1 MIKNVT
7 KKVSRNK
14 LTIIVETQVKRFF
27 VNPSKVLTDD
37 DVYAIAC
44 EEHDVVELLERPEY
58 QVGNY
63 INTST
68 KQIGEWIFKIK
79 NTTKNTSTKSSI
91 RGRISKIAKK
101 RNEDETEEE

>member
-27 VNPSKVLTDD
+27 VNPSKILTDD

-44 EEHDVVELLERPEY
+44 EEHDVVELLESPVY

-63 INTST
+63 TNTST
-68 KQIGEWIFKIK
+68 KQIGQWIFKIK

-101 RNEDETEEE
+101 RIEDETEEE